1 MQASNDDNRYA
12 PPQAPVSDIRP
23 STEAGILA
31 TRSRR
36 FAGGLIDG
44 VVVLGILGLIAWLT
58 PWNPFIPKNEAV
70 ASVQL
75 LPALVG
81 FVCFLLLHGYL
92 LVTRGQTI
100 GKALLGMRIVRTD
113 GTPASVGRL
122 LGLRYGIGSIAGII
136 PVVAQIYSL
145 IDCLLIFRKS
155 HQCLHDQIADTVV
168 IRI

>member
-1 MQASNDDNRYA
+1 MQASDDDNRYA
-12 PPQAPVSDIRP
+12 PPQAPVSDIQP
-23 STEAGILA
+23 STEAGLLA

-36 FAGGLIDG
+36 FAGSMIDG
-44 VVVLGILGLIAWLT
+44 AIILGILGLIAWLT
-58 PWNPFIPKNEAV
+58 PWNPFAPKDEALT
-70 ASVQL
+70 SVQL

-81 FVCFLLLHGYL
+81 FVCFLLFHGYL

-113 GTPASVGRL
+113 GSPASVGRL

-145 IDCLLIFRKS
+145 VDCLLIFRKS